1 MHNKMKRQCWAYVRA
16 YGRVLPSHL
25 PTWME
30 ALVGAASGSV
40 RHDMGQGRIKGVSWR
55 LSCREPEAL
64 RYSRNSSAH
73 IVKEE
78 AIL

>member
-25 PTWME
+25 PTRMA
-30 ALVGAASGSV
+30 ALVGAASAV
-40 RHDMGQGRIKGVSWR
+40 RHDMGQGHIKGISWR
-55 LSCREPEAL
+55 LPCTEPEAL